1 MADEE
6 FMSEYKL
13 TLSELVT
20 NAKITINV
28 LSMLADENKK
38 FAPQI
43 AEAVEERIRTVCVKL
58 VKLANIF

>member
-43 AEAVEERIRTVCVKL
+43 AEAVEERIRTVGV
-58 VKLANIF
+58 